1 MDQYTCSVPDCE
13 NRWTARG
20 MCDKHYRR
28 AKKTGTLPPRRS
40 LEDRF
45 WEKVNKT
52 SGCWEWTGATRAGY
66 GKFGIGANKTVT
78 AHRLSLELAGTP
90 VPEAKD
96 VDHICGNRA
105 CVNPDHLR
113 VTTRKQNLE
122 NMTVL
127 RPDNTS
133 GYRGVSPR
141 RGKWTA
147 RVNHNGKV
155 YLLGDFATPELAN
168 EAAVEKRNELYTH
181 NDRDRV

>member
-1 MDQYTCSVPDCE
+1 MTKPTCSDPICE
-13 NRWTARG
+13 SPGILRG
-20 MCDKHYRR
+20 MCDRHYRR
-28 AKKTGTLPPRRS
+28 AKKAGTLPPRKS

-52 SGCWEWTGATRAGY
+52 DGCWEWTGAKRTGY
-66 GKFGIGANKTVT
+66 GKFGIGSNKTVT
-78 AHRLSLELAGTP
+78 AHRLSLEMSGVE
-90 VPEAKD
+90 VPEDKD

-105 CVNPDHLR
+105 CVRPEHLR

-122 NMTVL
+122 NFTVL

-133 GYRGVSPR
+133 GFRGVSPR
-141 RGKWTA
+141 RGRWTA

-155 YLLGDFATPELAN
+155 YVVGDFATKE
-168 EAAVEKRNELYTH
+168 EAAEQVRLKRNELYTH

>member
-1 MDQYTCSVPDCE
+1 MNNYTCSDPECE
-13 NRWTARG
+13 SPAKMRG
-20 MCDKHYRR
+20 MCEKHYRK
-28 AKKTGTLPPRRS
+28 AKRRGDLPPRKS
-40 LEDRF
+40 MEDRF

-52 SGCWEWTGATRAGY
+52 AGCWEWTSAKRAGY
-66 GKFGIGANKTVT
+66 GQFGIGANGSVS
-78 AHRLSLELAGTP
+78 AHRLSLELSGVNIP
-90 VPEAKD
+90 DGMD

-105 CVNPDHLR
+105 CVKPSHLR
-113 VTTRKQNLE
+113 ITTRKQNLE

-141 RGKWTA
+141 RGKWSA

-155 YLLGDFATPELAN
+155 YVLGDFATPELAN

-181 NDRDRV
+181 NDRDRM